1 MNEAI
6 AASTALAG
14 CSLAPKYVRPETPV
28 PPSWPVGDAYLRT
41 SEAALPTVRYQ
52 DVFRDPRLQAI
63 ITQALTNNRDLR
75 IAAANIAAARGQFHA
90 EIDIPYSASTYKIVY
105 RDSRDLDYKDGKIH
119 KNYIRWVRLLDKGI
133 LRELRDNQNERT
145 AQQLSD
151 AAAKSF
157 PAGQ

>member
-1 MNEAI
+1 MSSLFRATLIVLALLSVTACTSKRMYTPNRVIPATIQADQEQVKQAI
-6 AASTALAG
+6 LKNLVARKWTVQRIS
-14 CSLAPKYVRPETPV
+14 PELIQ
-28 PPSWPVGDAYLRT
+28 A
-41 SEAALPTVRYQ
+41 EITVRE
-52 DVFRDPRLQAI
+52 
-63 ITQALTNNRDLR
+63 
-75 IAAANIAAARGQFHA
+75 QFHA
-90 EIDIPYSASTYKIVY
+90 EIDIQYSASYYKIVY

-157 PAGQ
+157 PTAQ

>member
-1 MNEAI
+1 MSSLFRATLIVLALLSVTACTSKRMYTPNRVIPATIQTDQEQVKQAI
-6 AASTALAG
+6 LKNLVARKWTVQRIS
-14 CSLAPKYVRPETPV
+14 PELIQ
-28 PPSWPVGDAYLRT
+28 A
-41 SEAALPTVRYQ
+41 EITVRE
-52 DVFRDPRLQAI
+52 
-63 ITQALTNNRDLR
+63 
-75 IAAANIAAARGQFHA
+75 QFHA
-90 EIDIPYSASTYKIVY
+90 EIDIQYSASYYKIVY

-157 PAGQ
+157 PAAQ

>member
-1 MNEAI
+1 MSSLFRATLI
-6 AASTALAG
+6 LLALLSTAACTSKPMYTPNRVIPTTIQASQEQVKQAILKNLVARKWTVQRI
-14 CSLAPKYVRPETPV
+14 SPELIQ
-28 PPSWPVGDAYLRT
+28 A
-41 SEAALPTVRYQ
+41 EITVRE
-52 DVFRDPRLQAI
+52 
-63 ITQALTNNRDLR
+63 
-75 IAAANIAAARGQFHA
+75 QFHA
-90 EIDIPYSASTYKIVY
+90 EIDIQYSASAYKIVY

-157 PAGQ
+157 PAAQ

>member
-1 MNEAI
+1 MSSLFRATLIVLALLSVTACTSKRMYTPNRVISATIQADQEQVKQAI
-6 AASTALAG
+6 LKNLVARKWTVQRIS
-14 CSLAPKYVRPETPV
+14 PELIQ
-28 PPSWPVGDAYLRT
+28 A
-41 SEAALPTVRYQ
+41 EITVRE
-52 DVFRDPRLQAI
+52 
-63 ITQALTNNRDLR
+63 
-75 IAAANIAAARGQFHA
+75 QFHA
-90 EIDIPYSASTYKIVY
+90 EIDIQYSASYYKIVY

-157 PAGQ
+157 PAAQ

>member
-1 MNEAI
+1 MSSLFRTTLILLALL
-6 AASTALAG
+6 STAA
-14 CSLAPKYVRPETPV
+14 CTSKPMYTPNRV
-28 PPSWPVGDAYLRT
+28 I
-41 SEAALPTVRYQ
+41 PTTIQASQEQVK
-52 DVFRDPRLQAI
+52 QAI
-63 ITQALTNNRDLR
+63 LKNLVARKWTVQRISPELIQAEITV
-75 IAAANIAAARGQFHA
+75 RGQFHA
-90 EIDIPYSASTYKIVY
+90 EIDIPYSASAYKIVY

-151 AAAKSF
+151 AATKSF